1 MNEGV
6 GGVCSKAHWHS
17 QIAACATILGPEYA
31 SIVAAVSRYGRGSE
45 ANARK
50 TTGADGAVALFTA
63 LLHSPNSSS
72 FTQLFFIHPTL
83 LQTPVWLN
91 WIEIISKTGIHLNRH
106 FLNSI
111 ASPVGILTHQGDIS
125 KVYLYLSDSLTD
137 ITSRAPCDAKNESP
151 PYYYLQV
158 EVCLSVIWRTG
169 FVPSW
174 FVAKGDSEQLPPSC
188 PLVLTRWRERRRA
201 LPVSVLGKT
210 LNKKQVWQSGGQNF
224 LPKESITS
232 NWT

>member
-72 FTQLFFIHPTL
+72 FTQLFFK
-83 LQTPVWLN
+83 LQFDLT
-91 WIEIISKTGIHLNRH
+91 EKKQEFTFRNRH